1 MELAIFDLDNTLLD
15 GDSDYLWGQFLCEN
29 NYISCKEH
37 EDESTKHYKNY
48 QQGTLDIHAFLKFQL
63 RCLAEN
69 DYATLHAWRERF
81 LKEKIQPVIL
91 PKATQLIEQHRC
103 RGHTL
108 LIITATNDF
117 ITTPIAKLLHIDN
130 LIATKAQIEE
140 NKYTGEV
147 SGIPSFAE
155 GKVILYKEWLKI
167 NKFIPQNSFFYSD
180 SHNDIPLL
188 SYVTHPVVVD
198 PDKILKNK
206 AKQNNWKI
214 ISLR

>member
-1 MELAIFDLDNTLLD
+1 MQLAIFDLDNTLLD
-15 GDSDYLWGQFLCEN
+15 GDSDYLWGQFLSEN
-29 NYISCKEH
+29 NYISRKEYKN
-37 EDESTKHYKNY
+37 ESKKHYENY

-69 DYATLHAWRERF
+69 DHAILHAWRKCF
-81 LKEKIQPVIL
+81 LKKKIQPIIL
-91 PKATQLIEQHRC
+91 PKAIQLIEQHRY

-117 ITTPIAKLLHIDN
+117 IAEPIAKLLHIDN
-130 LIATKAQIEE
+130 LIATKAQIEGG
-140 NKYTGEV
+140 KYTGEV
-147 SGIPSFAE
+147 SGTPSFAE

-167 NKFIPQNSFFYSD
+167 NKFTPQHSFFYSD

-188 SYVTHPVVVD
+188 SYVTHPIAVD
-198 PDKILKNK
+198 PDKILQSK
-206 AKQNNWKI
+206 AKQCNWKI